1 MVRNARRK
9 LLALTG
15 GRKDFDWDAQVIA
28 ITRLLQ
34 YVWGGSHYLTGIST
48 RQIQHVE
55 EEAKL
60 AGQAELLLAQMIL
73 DETAD
78 WLQEI

>member
-1 MVRNARRK
+1 MF
-9 LLALTG
+9 G
-15 GRKDFDWDAQVIA
+15 GW
-28 ITRLLQ
+28 
-34 YVWGGSHYLTGIST
+34 HYLTGIST

-55 EEAKL
+55 EEAEL
-60 AGQAELLLAQMIL
+60 TGQAELLLAQMIL